1 MRETAPHPEIRCIT
15 DHLYHHAGAQPQ
27 RPFVL
32 YGDRSHTYG
41 EMASLVAAYAGRL
54 ARAGVAAGDRVA
66 LVCGNRPAFLVAWFA
81 INEIGAIA
89 VPLNTGLRADSLR
102 YTLRQ
107 SEARLLLIEPELLEA
122 RKTDIASIPSLE
134 VWEIDASMEEPDG
147 DHPRHRPAA
156 QPSAHDPA
164 CILYTSG
171 TTGLPKGVVLPNEA
185 YVAAG
190 RDMAESLGLAA
201 DERIMVFLPLF
212 HANPQMYAVTSA
224 LRTGASIALIP
235 KFSAS
240 RFFEDAARYQA
251 TGFTYVGTVLAILEK
266 HHPRQHLAHSIKWCV
281 GGGAPRRVWEE
292 IEQRFGIAVRELYGM
307 TETGAWVSMNV
318 EGATRFGSVGSP
330 RRRISLSIRDEQG
343 TPLPTGHK
351 GEIVARASQPGI
363 FFTEYWRNAE
373 ATAQTLK
380 DGWLY
385 TGDRGWLDEDGY
397 LYFDGRVK
405 ELIRRGGEMIAPTEI
420 EQQLLKH
427 PAVRDCTVIGIPDE
441 IMGEEIKAVVV
452 ADGGVDP
459 LALREHLADRIA
471 PHMLPRYFSFVDA
484 IPKTETEKVKRH
496 EVAGMAMA
504 TVDLRAPEPAT
515 NHTEEE
521 NDR

>member
-1 MRETAPHPEIRCIT
+1 MPDTATHSAVRGIT
-15 DHLYHHAGAQPQ
+15 DHLYHHAATQPQ

-32 YGDRSHTYG
+32 YGDSIHTYSDI
-41 EMASLVAAYAGRL
+41 ASLVAACANRL

-81 INEIGAIA
+81 LNEIGAIA

-102 YTLRQ
+102 YTLKQ
-107 SEARLLLIEPELLEA
+107 SESRLLLIEPELLEEKKA
-122 RKTDIASIPSLE
+122 DIASIPSLE
-134 VWEIDASMEEPDG
+134 VWEIDASMEAPAG
-147 DHPRHRPAA
+147 HHPRYERITA
-156 QPSAHDPA
+156 PSPHDPA

-171 TTGLPKGVVLPNEA
+171 TTGLPKGVVLSNAA

-190 RDMAESLGLAA
+190 VDMAESLGLAA

-224 LRTGASIALIP
+224 LQMGASIALIP

-266 HHPRQHLAHSIKWCV
+266 HHPQPNLAHSIKWCV
-281 GGGAPRRVWEE
+281 GGGAPKRVWGE

-318 EGATRFGSVGSP
+318 AGATRFGSVGAA
-330 RRRISLSIRDEQG
+330 RKNITLSIRDEHG
-343 TPLPTGHK
+343 APLPTGDK
-351 GEIVARASQPGI
+351 GEIVSRASRPDI
-363 FFTEYWRNAE
+363 FFTEYWRNPE

-380 DGWLY
+380 NGWLH

-427 PAVRDCTVIGIPDE
+427 PLVKDCTVIGVPDE
-441 IMGEEIKAVVV
+441 IMGEEIRAVIVAEGKA
-452 ADGGVDP
+452 DP
-459 LALREHLADRIA
+459 ITLRDHLADKLA
-471 PHMLPRYFSFVDA
+471 PHMIPRYFSFVDA

-496 EVAGMAMA
+496 EVAEMPMT
-504 TVDLRAPEPAT
+504 TVDLHASRRAANPSEK
-515 NHTEEE
+515 E
-521 NDR
+521 NRQ